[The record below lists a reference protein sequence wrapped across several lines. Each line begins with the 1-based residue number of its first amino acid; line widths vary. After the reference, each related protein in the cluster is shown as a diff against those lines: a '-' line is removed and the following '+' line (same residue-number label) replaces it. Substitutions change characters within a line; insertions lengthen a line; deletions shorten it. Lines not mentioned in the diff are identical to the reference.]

1 MDNRENFGSK
11 MGAILA
17 AAGSAVGLGN
27 IWRFPIETGQ
37 NGGAAYI
44 IIYILCI
51 ILLGFPVMMA
61 EFVVGKYSQSN
72 TAGAYQKLA
81 PGTWWKWVGRLGVFT
96 GFVIISYYAVVAGWT
111 MEYAT
116 LSITNQFADKNV
128 GDYAPMFS
136 DLVSNPWYAVF
147 WTVLAFVIT
156 DIVITRGVKKGI
168 EKFSKILMP
177 MLFIITLILVVCS
190 VALPGAGG
198 GVDFLVKPDF
208 SKINAHVA
216 LNALGQAFYSLSLGM
231 GALITYSSYFTR
243 ETSLHKTAV
252 QVCAIDTLVALMAGF
267 IIFPAMWNA
276 GYSLQPEDIGPSL
289 IFITLPNV
297 FGQSFAGAPVIGYIF
312 SALFYL
318 LLFVAAVTSMMSLH
332 EVVTAYVHDEF
343 KMKRRK
349 AATLVTIAC
358 ALLGVGCALSFGPM
372 KDCKIFGLTV
382 FDLFD
387 YVSSNFLLPIG
398 GLLTCVFV
406 GWYLDRRMPEGVW
419 NLRPLSK
426 RIIRFLIRFV
436 APVAIFGIIL
446 CQFGIL

>member
-1 MDNRENFGSK
+1 MDKRENFGSK

-27 IWRFPIETGQ
+27 VWRFPIETGQ

-51 ILLGFPVMMA
+51 ILLGFPVMVA
-61 EFVVGKYSQSN
+61 EFVIGKYSQSN
-72 TAGAYQKLA
+72 AAGAYQKLA

-116 LSITNQFADKNV
+116 LTISNQFADKNV
-128 GDYAPMFS
+128 GDYAPLFNG
-136 DLVSNPWYAVF
+136 LVSNPWYAIL
-147 WTVLAFVIT
+147 WTVLAFLVT
-156 DIVITRGVKKGI
+156 HIVITRGVKQGI

-177 MLFIITLILVVCS
+177 MLFIITIILVICS
-190 VALPGAGG
+190 VTLPGASGG
-198 GVDFLVKPDF
+198 IDFLIRPDF
-208 SKINAHVA
+208 SKINAHIV

-231 GALITYSSYFTR
+231 GALITYSSYFTK
-243 ETSLHKTAV
+243 ETSLHKTAT
-252 QVCAIDTLVALMAGF
+252 QVCIIDTFVALMAGF

-297 FGQSFAGAPVIGYIF
+297 FGQSFAAAPVVGYIF
-312 SALFYL
+312 SVLFYL

-332 EVVTAYVHDEF
+332 EVVTAYFHDEF
-343 KMKRRK
+343 KMERRK
-349 AATLVTIAC
+349 AATVVTIAC
-358 ALLGVGCALSFGPM
+358 TLLGIGCALSFGPM
-372 KDCKIFGLTV
+372 KDFRIFNLTF
-382 FDLFD
+382 FDLCD
-387 YVSSNFLLPIG
+387 YVSSNILLPVG
-398 GLLTCVFV
+398 GLLTAVFV
-406 GWYLDRRMPEGVW
+406 GWYLDKRMPAGVW
-419 NLRPLSK
+419 NLQPLPK
-426 RIIRFLIRFV
+426 RIIRILIRYV